1 MHPVSGATREDSRIS
16 SQPEAER
23 AHRDIDAG
31 GIVALAVP
39 AIVVFAGFFWLGLY
53 VRLHGEPPAVWVFA
67 QAVRG
72 HAIGLAWAL
81 TNAGYAHV
89 LAPLYVLSLIVAIVS
104 PRRRLPALAVLA
116 AGLAAWGLA
125 DQFQHYF
132 ARPRRDDWLIR
143 HEHAFSYPSS
153 HAAISTA
160 FYFFWGLVLLRSSL
174 ARWLRATAF
183 VLLTALTLGIMWS
196 RLSLAAHYPT
206 DVVGGAALGGMLV
219 LLTVAL
225 ARTAGGRLLER

>member
-1 MHPVSGATREDSRIS
+1 MRRSADIHAGAIL
-16 SQPEAER
+16 
-23 AHRDIDAG
+23 
-31 GIVALAVP
+31 ALALP
-39 AIVVFAGFFWLGLY
+39 AVVLFAGFMWLGFH
-53 VRLHGEPPAVWVFA
+53 VKLHGEPPAMWAFA

-72 HAIGLAWAL
+72 RAIGLAWAL

-89 LAPLYVLSLIVAIVS
+89 LAPLYVLSLVVAIVS
-104 PRRRLPALAVLA
+104 PRWRLQALVVLA

-174 ARWLRATAF
+174 AGWLRVTAF
-183 VLLTALTLGIMWS
+183 ILLTALTLGIMWS

-206 DVVGGAALGGMLV
+206 DVVGGAALGVMLI
-219 LLTVAL
+219 LLAVAL
-225 ARTAGGRLLER
+225 VRTAGGRLLER